1 MEFIDQEGDGVKIF
15 VIIGMPAAGKNIAR
29 NYAEAKDLP
38 YFATGDI
45 VRTEVKKRGLM
56 EDAANTAKV
65 SDELRGADG
74 MGVTRLALE
83 EVLSSRMSVVFL
95 EGMRSWPEI
104 ELIRQKVDC
113 VVVAFLA
120 PKSLRRSRMVARGR
134 ADDSL
139 QAFEERD
146 RREIAYGTSV
156 PIALADEYILNT
168 KTMEDAIRE
177 LDQIIKKNSALFI
190 P

>member
-1 MEFIDQEGDGVKIF
+1 MKVF
-15 VIIGMPAAGKNIAR
+15 VIVGMPAAGKNIAR
-29 NYAEAKDLP
+29 TYAESKNLA

-45 VRTEVKKRGLM
+45 VRAEVKKRGLV
-56 EDAANTAKV
+56 EDAANTSKV

-74 MGVTRLALE
+74 MGVTKLVLE
-83 EVLSSRMSVVFL
+83 EVLRSGTSFGFL

-104 ELIRQKVDC
+104 ELIRRKTDC
-113 VVVAFLA
+113 VVVAFIA
-120 PKSLRRSRMVARGR
+120 TKSLRRSRMITRGR

-139 QAFEERD
+139 QAFDERD

-168 KTMEDAIRE
+168 KTMEDTIRE
-177 LDQIIKKNSALFI
+177 LDQIIKKNAAD
-190 P
+190 

>member
-1 MEFIDQEGDGVKIF
+1 
-15 VIIGMPAAGKNIAR
+15 
-29 NYAEAKDLP
+29 
-38 YFATGDI
+38 
-45 VRTEVKKRGLM
+45 
-56 EDAANTAKV
+56 
-65 SDELRGADG
+65 
-74 MGVTRLALE
+74 
-83 EVLSSRMSVVFL
+83 
-95 EGMRSWPEI
+95 
-104 ELIRQKVDC
+104 
-113 VVVAFLA
+113 
-120 PKSLRRSRMVARGR
+120 MVARGR